1 MRNPQILILDDCTST
16 LDARTEERLWDALH
30 EVMPE
35 MTCFVVTHRTK
46 TLRLADRILLF
57 DEGKVIDRGRHDE
70 LMARSA
76 AYQELYSRSELQE
89 QVGAA

>member
-1 MRNPQILILDDCTST
+1 VAIARALVRNPQILILDDCTSA

-46 TLRLADRILLF
+46 PCAWRQDSVVRRRQ
-57 DEGKVIDRGRHDE
+57 G
-70 LMARSA
+70 
-76 AYQELYSRSELQE
+76 Y
-89 QVGAA
+89 